1 MIFLIIILI
10 SLDPKRQRK
19 NCIKYIIK
27 LIKVWCLMYANNEL
41 KIVVLI
47 CKVIRLL
54 LIIRLYLDIINEY
67 Y

>member
-1 MIFLIIILI
+1 
-10 SLDPKRQRK
+10 
-19 NCIKYIIK
+19 
-27 LIKVWCLMYANNEL
+27 MYANNEL

-67 Y
+67 YQANYKVKLFFAER